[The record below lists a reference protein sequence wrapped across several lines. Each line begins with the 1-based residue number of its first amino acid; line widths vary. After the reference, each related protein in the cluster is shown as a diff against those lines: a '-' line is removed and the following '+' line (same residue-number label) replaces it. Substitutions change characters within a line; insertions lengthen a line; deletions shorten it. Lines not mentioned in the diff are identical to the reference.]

1 MTPDRPAADR
11 PAVGGSATGASALVL
26 LPTYNE
32 AESIRGVLARIR
44 VAVPDADVLII
55 DDASPDGTGRIADE
69 IAAADPGVRVLHR
82 PSKDGLGSA
91 YLAGFA
97 AAEAEGYR
105 FVVEIDADGSH
116 DPAEL
121 PAMIALA
128 EREPADLIVGSR
140 WVVGGS
146 VVNWPWLR
154 RAISRSG
161 NRYAR
166 GMLRSRVHDLTA
178 GFRVYR
184 TAVLS
189 GLDGTVVSSHGY
201 CFQVELA
208 WRIERAGGRIVEHP
222 IAFVER
228 ATGRSKMHA
237 GIVGEALW
245 RVTAWGIS
253 DRLGRAPLP
262 AAPSVDRARG
272 G

>member
-1 MTPDRPAADR
+1 VTADR
-11 PAVGGSATGASALVL
+11 SFLDRFAGGASRSGTSTLIV

-32 AESIRGVLARIR
+32 AESLRGVLARIR
-44 VAVPDADVLII
+44 VAVPEADVLIV

-69 IAAADPGVRVLHR
+69 LAADDPGVRVLHR
-82 PSKDGLGSA
+82 PGKDGLGSA

-97 AAEAEGYR
+97 RAAAEGYR

-121 PAMIALA
+121 PTMIALA
-128 EREPADLIVGSR
+128 DAESVDLVIGSR
-140 WVVGGS
+140 WVPGGA
-146 VVNWPWLR
+146 VVNWPWAR
-154 RAISRSG
+154 RAISRGG

-166 GMLRSRVHDLTA
+166 GMLRSRIQDLTA

-184 TAVLS
+184 TAALT
-189 GLDGTVVSSHGY
+189 GLDDSVVSSHGY

-208 WRIERAGGRIVEHP
+208 WRIERRGGRVLEHP

-245 RVTAWGIS
+245 RVTAWGVAL
-253 DRLGRAPLP
+253 RLGRGPLP
-262 AAPSVDRARG
+262 SA
-272 G
+272 